1 VIYAQVSTEKEVEN
15 SRLQLLN
22 GNKALNDTFF
32 GVHNVS
38 HYANL
43 HAESG
48 IMQEQTSAPTNN
60 DTVTI
65 DQVNPEVEQVAPPQ
79 LPILVDEHFG
89 TMIGSVKELLKKYQF
104 SQILG
109 LQPYLGTA
117 SFYTEIPN
125 NHVIRVAAA
134 RNPTDNMS
142 ADSRGMMTWASA
154 MYRQFKGSIRYK
166 IISEVGSIIRVY
178 LQPGRNPRQT
188 NVSYT
193 YGIGPT
199 NGRGVVSGDNLIM
212 FTPRSSCMTHITT
225 GMSNV
230 AEFEVP
236 YTMPYHSVRNTF
248 IDDED
253 TCRDTSFILVVVEP
267 PAYALATAAHVVEV
281 YAALGDEARFGTLYR
296 MPSLFV
302 PFIASLS
309 TPTTPTGNTGY
320 GTYAMPP

>member
-1 VIYAQVSTEKEVEN
+1 
-15 SRLQLLN
+15 
-22 GNKALNDTFF
+22 
-32 GVHNVS
+32 
-38 HYANL
+38 
-43 HAESG
+43 
-48 IMQEQTSAPTNN
+48 
-60 DTVTI
+60 
-65 DQVNPEVEQVAPPQ
+65 
-79 LPILVDEHFG
+79 
-89 TMIGSVKELLKKYQF
+89 
-104 SQILG
+104 
-109 LQPYLGTA
+109 
-117 SFYTEIPN
+117 
-125 NHVIRVAAA
+125 
-134 RNPTDNMS
+134 
-142 ADSRGMMTWASA
+142 
-154 MYRQFKGSIRYK
+154 
-166 IISEVGSIIRVY
+166 
-178 LQPGRNPRQT
+178 
-188 NVSYT
+188 
-193 YGIGPT
+193 
-199 NGRGVVSGDNLIM
+199 
-212 FTPRSSCMTHITT
+212 MTHITT